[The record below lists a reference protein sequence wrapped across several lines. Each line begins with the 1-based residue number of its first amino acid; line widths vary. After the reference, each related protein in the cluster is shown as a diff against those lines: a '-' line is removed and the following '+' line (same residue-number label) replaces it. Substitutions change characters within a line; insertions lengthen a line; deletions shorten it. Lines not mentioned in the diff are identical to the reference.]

1 MTERTK
7 ASLWLE
13 AAARHLIDESIL
25 GCSEVFARFTG
36 ARGKSIQIVIA
47 RSPVRSP
54 RGKLSV
60 IIDGIWVHTDD
71 SDNAACGSS
80 LKFEKVCAYA
90 ERSSISE
97 PLFGFLKRELGEL
110 GPIDLQMEGTDRAGN
125 VCFETVVY
133 SDDGIS
139 FTTGVTMSAA
149 W

>member
-7 ASLWLE
+7 ASLWLG
-13 AAARHLIDESIL
+13 AAAKHLIDESIV

-36 ARGKSIQIVIA
+36 SRGNSLRIVIA

-60 IIDGIWVHTDD
+60 IMDGIWVHTDD
-71 SDNAACGSS
+71 SDTAACGSS
-80 LKFEKVCAYA
+80 LKFDEACAYA
-90 ERSSISE
+90 ERSSLSE
-97 PLFGFLKRELGEL
+97 PLFGFLRRELGEL

-139 FTTGVTMSAA
+139 FTTGEIMSAA

>member
-1 MTERTK
+1 MTVRTRT
-7 ASLWLE
+7 SLWLE
-13 AAARHLIDESIL
+13 AAAKHLIDESIV

-36 ARGKSIQIVIA
+36 SMGNSLRIVIA

-54 RGKLSV
+54 RGKFSV

-71 SDNAACGSS
+71 SDTAACGSS
-80 LKFEKVCAYA
+80 LKFENVCAYD

-97 PLFGFLKRELGEL
+97 QLFGFLKRELGEL
-110 GPIDLQMEGTDRAGN
+110 GPIDLQMEGTDRAGK

-139 FTTGVTMSAA
+139 FTTGETMSAA